1 MYIMSIFFF
10 FFFLKKI
17 LLFNL
22 GNKIL
27 SLVVHWGMKVMD
39 MTKKNLRSE
48 SYIDRRAKE
57 SRQLILLSFVFSVSK
72 IKNFKNFQKLK
83 QFARKGTIK
92 K

>member
-1 MYIMSIFFF
+1 MNHMYIMSIFFF

-72 IKNFKNFQKLK
+72 IKNFKISKN
-83 QFARKGTIK
+83 
-92 K
+92 